1 MPDIIWQERIIMMQG
16 LYTSATGMQSHSV
29 GLNVVSQ
36 NIANVNTVAF
46 KQQLYLISDLGS
58 KDLPAGAAYELEMKQ
73 VGMGSQIGEVRSN
86 FNIGSYEIGTAE
98 TDLALSG
105 KGYFQVM
112 SPDNEIYYTRAGN
125 FRFNVNGVLTNP
137 SGHQLMG
144 IPIDMNGNEAG
155 VMEPISID
163 TNDELI
169 SSDPPKAT
177 TQINASVNLYNN
189 QNVYNDAENPYF
201 SMIQNWNGQ
210 NEPPLSSQTRSISL
224 QFYDANGVKQSL
236 QLYLD
241 PAETT
246 NGEQVYEYIIAMD
259 PELDARPE
267 YEGTKSAGLLMAG
280 TMTFSSAGELKNM
293 NAFSPQGGDL
303 TDLANWSL
311 AELNNGQ
318 PSVTLQMKDLGPQ
331 TISLNLGMKGN
342 GWTNGRNEAV
352 GGMTADQV
360 GTEFFN
366 IPAMTEPSYNSNA
379 TTALKT
385 SPSLKNLQ
393 QDGYA
398 KGELNNMFIN
408 EDGVVQLS
416 YTNGQTHD
424 IYRIPIARFT
434 SEDGLYRAGNNLY
447 MHTDEAGNMEFGRAG
462 TENYGKVLANTLETS
477 NVDMARE
484 MVNMIV
490 LQRGFQS
497 NSKSL
502 QTVDAMLQKAMELK
516 RN

>member
-1 MPDIIWQERIIMMQG
+1 M
-16 LYTSATGMQSHSV
+16 

-73 VGMGSQIGEVRSN
+73 VGMGSQIGEVRTN

-125 FRFNVNGVLTNP
+125 FRFNVDGILTNP

-144 IPIDMNGNEAG
+144 IPIDMDGNEAG
-155 VMEPISID
+155 AMEPITIN
-163 TNDELI
+163 TKDEFI

-177 TQINASVNLYNN
+177 TQITASLNLFNN
-189 QNVYNDAENPYF
+189 QNVYNDENNPYF
-201 SMIQNWNGQ
+201 SMLQNWNAE
-210 NEPPLSSQTRSISL
+210 NEPPLSSQTESISL

-259 PELDARPE
+259 PELDARPD

-280 TMTFSSAGELKNM
+280 TMTFSSAGELKDM
-293 NAFSPQGGDL
+293 NAFSPDGGDL
-303 TDLANWSL
+303 TNLENWTLADLK
-311 AELNNGQ
+311 NGL
-318 PSVTLQMKDLGPQ
+318 PAVTLQLKDLGEQ
-331 TISLNLGMKGN
+331 TISLNLGMKGS
-342 GWTNGRNEAV
+342 GWTNGKNEAV
-352 GGMTADQV
+352 DGITAAEV

-366 IPAMTEPSYNSNA
+366 IPGMADPEFNSNA

-385 SPSLKNLQ
+385 SSSLKNLQ
-393 QDGYA
+393 QDGYT

-408 EDGVVQLS
+408 EDGIVQLS

-424 IYRIPIARFT
+424 IYRIPVARFT

-447 MHTDEAGNMEFGRAG
+447 MHVPEAGNVEFGRAG
-462 TENYGKVLANTLETS
+462 TENYGSILANTLETS